1 MRQFGR
7 LFFFMGMVYNFSTP
21 RPTRQVSMPSD
32 PDSPISLEALP
43 SPKRQPWK
51 TQVGALVALF
61 SGKGAREGY
70 LASLDQ
76 GVISAANFLATV
88 ILARNV
94 DPTELGVYGV
104 GFISL
109 HLVRSFQEGFVI
121 QPLNVYG
128 ASMDETTFKRYATS
142 SSIIQVLLA
151 ILSALIVAVSGW
163 VLTVLGNDT
172 AGPALFSLW
181 LAFLWWQLQEYVR
194 RMLYTRGAVF
204 TAVINTVVA
213 NTVRLVLMILWATQS
228 KLSGIAGLYA
238 IAWGALV
245 ALIPG
250 IWSTRAYWT
259 KDFLSIKVTWQRNWG
274 FGRWVLGG
282 TLANWVAVEFYPV
295 LTAGLISFAAA
306 GAYRALQNLVAPIH
320 LLLRATDTFLTPR
333 AANIYEKNGQRAL
346 SRTLRLIYLAA
357 GIPILAIL
365 IVAMTFPKQLLHL
378 VYGDTYLAYSDG
390 VVLMA
395 LFYALWFAYWPL
407 QTIFKA
413 ARLSR
418 PIFVANLVAI
428 LLMFTVGIWMILRWG
443 VYGTIAGQALNS
455 LIVGLILWGTWIGIK
470 RET

>member
-1 MRQFGR
+1 
-7 LFFFMGMVYNFSTP
+7 
-21 RPTRQVSMPSD
+21 MPSNPNTPLPQD
-32 PDSPISLEALP
+32 AIP
-43 SPKRQPWK
+43 SPERQPWK
-51 TQVGALVALF
+51 TKVGALVALF
-61 SGKGAREGY
+61 SSKGAREGY

-128 ASMDETTFKRYATS
+128 ASMDKTAFKRYATS
-142 SSIIQVLLA
+142 SGIIQVLLS
-151 ILSALIVAVSGW
+151 ILSALIVAVSGR

-181 LAFLWWQLQEYVR
+181 FAFLWWQLQEYVR

-204 TAVINTVVA
+204 NAVVNTVMA
-213 NTVRLVLMILWATQS
+213 NTVRLVLMILWASQS

-238 IAWGALV
+238 IAWGALA

-250 IWSTRAYWT
+250 MWSTWAYWT
-259 KDFLSIKVTWQRNWG
+259 KDFLSIKITWQRNWG

-357 GIPILAIL
+357 GIPILAIF
-365 IVAMTFPKQLLHL
+365 IVAITFPKQLLHL

-443 VYGTIAGQALNS
+443 VYGTIAGQALNA
-455 LIVGLILWGTWIGIK
+455 LMVGLILWGTWIGIK

>member
-250 IWSTRAYWT
+250 IWSTQAYWT

-470 RET
+470 RNA